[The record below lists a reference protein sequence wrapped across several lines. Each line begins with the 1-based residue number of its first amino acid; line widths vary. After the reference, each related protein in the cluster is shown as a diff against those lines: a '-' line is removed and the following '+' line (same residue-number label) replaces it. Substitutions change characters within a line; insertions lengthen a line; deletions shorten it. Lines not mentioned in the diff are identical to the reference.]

1 MNLLKNRFIL
11 ALIIILLLFLI
22 IWMSIN
28 MDRRTITETLE
39 DFTLSET
46 RANSEKTYYIEF
58 HFNGKKFKESIS
70 KSEYDLFKKVNPTV
84 IYYYDRLGEIVIKGI
99 GIQYN
104 LASQAGILGNSI
116 SE

>member
-11 ALIIILLLFLI
+11 VLIIILLSFLV
-22 IWMSIN
+22 IWMFVN
-28 MDRRTITETLE
+28 TDRRTITEPLE

-46 RANSEKTYYIEF
+46 RANSEKIYYIEF
-58 HFNGKKFKESIS
+58 NFHGEKFKESIS

-84 IYYYDRLGEIVIKGI
+84 IYYYDRLGEIVISRI

-104 LASQAGILGNSI
+104 LANVN
-116 SE
+116 

>member
-11 ALIIILLLFLI
+11 VLIIILLSFLV
-22 IWMSIN
+22 IWMFVN
-28 MDRRTITETLE
+28 TDRRTITEPLE

-58 HFNGKKFKESIS
+58 NFNGEKFKESIS

-84 IYYYDRLGEIVIKGI
+84 IYYYDRLGEIVISRI

-104 LASQAGILGNSI
+104 LANVN
-116 SE
+116 